1 MRNIHK
7 DILSGSFLLLLSIGV
22 FIYACGIPRLFSAID
37 VGSGFMPK
45 LAAAL
50 LALVSLMIIRNGF
63 HQQASRI
70 PDEGTREDINVI
82 GVVSTIGAI
91 AVYTF
96 VMGYLGFIAATVLY
110 LAMQFSILAPM
121 NKKTVPVIAVL
132 SLVLPLLIYLIF
144 EHGLSLILPSNTFM
158 S

>member
-1 MRNIHK
+1 MRSIHK
-7 DILSGSFLLLLSIGV
+7 DILSGSFLLLFSIGV
-22 FIYACGIPRLFSAID
+22 FIYASGIPRLFSAID

-63 HQQASRI
+63 HQQARQI
-70 PDEGTREDINVI
+70 PGAETKEDINVI

-110 LAMQFSILAPM
+110 LAMQFSILAPL

-132 SLVLPLLIYLIF
+132 SLLLPILIYLIF
-144 EHGLSLILPSNTFM
+144 EPGLSLILPSNVFM